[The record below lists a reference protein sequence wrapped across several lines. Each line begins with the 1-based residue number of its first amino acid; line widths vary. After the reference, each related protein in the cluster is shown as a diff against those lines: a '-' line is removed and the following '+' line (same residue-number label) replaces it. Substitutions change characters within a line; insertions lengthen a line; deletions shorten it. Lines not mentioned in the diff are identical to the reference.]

1 MRITNVNFD
10 TWCKNHSS
18 DHDAK
23 WCRILYPWEVFSLI
37 DYGKHDIGLKQLIRS
52 NRLEYTALMSR
63 FYIGKNGRPNFLI
76 DLKLNAKSKN
86 ARWKNILWNT
96 RFHLVASKSGHFITL
111 FTEKRDPAK
120 ALLGAFMN
128 CNFSRIE
135 AQRCITY
142 SNLLFRTLVTY
153 RAEELFGDQFNPS
166 PFDWVRGG
174 VRNLTPH
181 RQFRPQPRSMLPL
194 WANKRALW
202 VTARWSEEKAH
213 RLAIYSANQC
223 EELIVVYCHPT
234 FSRHHRCSYPKTKV
248 ISLLGFVSGEY
259 NGRKSQYN
267 RQARFLLNNLQSLN
281 IESKKKAKKS
291 RDIRSDILKA
301 NNTLKLNIPIS
312 LLREAKSGL
321 EIEVVT
327 VGSAAYFFSCANLL
341 NATLSGRYGIG
352 SIPSNLEKAVYSFK
366 RRVGKVVESIID
378 NPIQGVEIYFDHQLM
393 YVTID
398 TIQFSCHAIPRTK
411 KIRGFINSKANERQN
426 WSGIRLQP
434 ISPMVLDWG
443 RARFIESKKGIS

>member
-1 MRITNVNFD
+1 MRIMNINFD
-10 TWCKNHSS
+10 TWCQNHSS

-23 WCRILYPWEVFSLI
+23 WCRLIYPWDAFSLI
-37 DYGKHDIGLKQLIRS
+37 DYGKHNIGLKQLIRS
-52 NRLEYTALMSR
+52 NGLEYSALISK
-63 FYIGKNGRPNFLI
+63 YYLGKNGRPNFLI
-76 DLKLNAKSKN
+76 DLELNAKSKSTL
-86 ARWKNILWNT
+86 WKNIPWNT
-96 RFHLVASKSGHFITL
+96 RFHLVASNSGHFITL

-120 ALLGAFMN
+120 ALLGAFMG

-135 AQRCITY
+135 AQRCIMY
-142 SNLLFRTLVTY
+142 SNLLFQTLVTY
-153 RAEELFGDQFNPS
+153 RAEELFGDQCNPS
-166 PFDWVRGG
+166 PFDWVRDG

-194 WANKRALW
+194 WADKRVLW
-202 VTARWSEEKAH
+202 VDARWSEEKAH

-248 ISLLGFVSGEY
+248 ISLLAFVSDDY

-267 RQARFLLNNLQSLN
+267 RQARFLLNNLQTLQ
-281 IESKKKAKKS
+281 IESKKKTKKI
-291 RDIRSDILKA
+291 RDIRSDILTSKNA
-301 NNTLKLNIPIS
+301 LKLDIPIS

-321 EIEVVT
+321 EIEVDT
-327 VGSAAYFFSCANLL
+327 VDSAAYFFSCANLL

-352 SIPSNLEKAVYSFK
+352 TIPSNLKKAVYYFK
-366 RRVGKVVESIID
+366 KRVGIVVGSIID
-378 NPIQGVEIYFDHQLM
+378 NPIHGVKIYFDHQLM
-393 YVTID
+393 YVSID
-398 TIQFSCHAIPRTK
+398 GIQFSFHAIPRTE
-411 KIRGFINSKANERQN
+411 KIRRFINSNANESQK

-434 ISPMVLDWG
+434 ISSLVLDWG

>member
-23 WCRILYPWEVFSLI
+23 WCRILYPWEIFSLI
-37 DYGKHDIGLKQLIRS
+37 DYGKHNLGLKQLIRS
-52 NRLEYTALMSR
+52 NRLKYTALISR
-63 FYIGKNGRPNFLI
+63 FYIGKNARPNFLI
-76 DLKLNAKSKN
+76 GLKLNAKSKN

-202 VTARWSEEKAH
+202 VTASSPWQ
-213 RLAIYSANQC
+213 N
-223 EELIVVYCHPT
+223 PD
-234 FSRHHRCSYPKTKV
+234 F
-248 ISLLGFVSGEY
+248 
-259 NGRKSQYN
+259 
-267 RQARFLLNNLQSLN
+267 
-281 IESKKKAKKS
+281 
-291 RDIRSDILKA
+291 
-301 NNTLKLNIPIS
+301 
-312 LLREAKSGL
+312 SGL
-321 EIEVVT
+321 CSFRTLALRWPNDGFQERKT
-327 VGSAAYFFSCANLL
+327 ANRAGSTPR
-341 NATLSGRYGIG
+341 NAPKGDSRLSSAPLG
-352 SIPSNLEKAVYSFK
+352 PK
-366 RRVGKVVESIID
+366 
-378 NPIQGVEIYFDHQLM
+378 
-393 YVTID
+393 
-398 TIQFSCHAIPRTK
+398 
-411 KIRGFINSKANERQN
+411 
-426 WSGIRLQP
+426 
-434 ISPMVLDWG
+434 
-443 RARFIESKKGIS
+443 